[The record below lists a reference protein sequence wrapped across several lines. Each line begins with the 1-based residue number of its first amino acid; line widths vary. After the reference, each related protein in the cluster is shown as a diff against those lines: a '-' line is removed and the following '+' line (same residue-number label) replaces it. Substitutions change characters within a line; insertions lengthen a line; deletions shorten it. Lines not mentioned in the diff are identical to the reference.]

1 MAFNPSSLVD
11 GMGIISSLSGRNT
24 AGSGVRGSGNNAG
37 GRNKTGN
44 PYELMYRDNY
54 GFIFGKP
61 LAYLPRTD
69 PNQRVFQKTML
80 RNNTIVN
87 IIPGIPYQDS
97 DMLAKAKEILDAY
110 FVKVEREMANA
121 ESPRRTKRLNKLST
135 DVQDQLVKAKCD
147 LRYAVFKQDIAGFM
161 QAYQLVLNR
170 VGTAVFGTQGG
181 LSQFVTENLNLNINE
196 SLATRGFKLWV
207 EKGTSISETIDNSY
221 TASVLENAVKS
232 TSALVKQAKF
242 IGQSVGVSNAAMET
256 TEVTSSDANTQAAG
270 IAANI
275 ASRTLNGAA
284 YDFPN
289 IFDASK
295 FNRSYEIAFRFVSP
309 RGDDRSVLNYVLAPF
324 LFMLTCCTPRQ
335 EGPTGHISPF
345 ILQVDAPGFFSTPMG
360 VATSFSFRKGGDEML
375 FNDRGL
381 PLVIEGSM
389 TVNDLYS
396 NLSLPLSYKQF
407 ATNFGTSAFLNTLG
421 GLNLYA
427 TMDMSLMD
435 ASMNFAKD
443 LIAVRV
449 SPIHIANEEVYKMRR
464 FLGI

>member
-1 MAFNPSSLVD
+1 MAVFPSSA
-11 GMGIISSLSGRNT
+11 ISALSGRNT
-24 AGSGVRGSGNNAG
+24 TGSGVRGSGTNAG
-37 GRNKTGN
+37 GRSKTGN

-87 IIPGIPYQDS
+87 IIPGIPFQDS
-97 DMLAKAKEILDAY
+97 EMLAKAKEILDDY
-110 FVKVEREMANA
+110 FTQVERVMSGS
-121 ESPRRTKRLNKLST
+121 ESPARTKKLNKLAT
-135 DVQDQLVKAKCD
+135 DVQDKLIKNKCD

-161 QAYQLVLNR
+161 QAYQLMLNR

-181 LSQFVTENLNLNINE
+181 LSKFVTENLNLNINE

-242 IGQSVGVSNAAMET
+242 IGQAVGVSNAAMET
-256 TEVTSSDANTQAAG
+256 TEVTSSDANAQAAG
-270 IAANI
+270 LAANI

-309 RGDDRSVLNYVLAPF
+309 RGDDRSVVNYVLSPF
-324 LFMLTCCTPRQ
+324 LFMLNCATPRQ

-360 VATSFSFRKGGDEML
+360 VVTSFSFRKGGDEML

-381 PLVIEGSM
+381 PLIIEGSM
-389 TVNDLYS
+389 TINDLYS
-396 NLSLPLSYKQF
+396 NLSLPLTYKQF

-435 ASMNFAKD
+435 TATNWAKD
-443 LIAVRV
+443 LIAVV
-449 SPIHIANEEVYKMRR
+449 IQPIHIFNEEVYKMRR
-464 FLGI
+464 YLGI